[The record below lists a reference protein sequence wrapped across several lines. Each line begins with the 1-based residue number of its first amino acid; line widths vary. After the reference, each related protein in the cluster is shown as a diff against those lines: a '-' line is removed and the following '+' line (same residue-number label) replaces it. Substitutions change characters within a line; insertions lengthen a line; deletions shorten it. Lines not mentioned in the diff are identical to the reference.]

1 MSAEKLKEKILYL
14 RLKKK
19 DKEAFVKV
27 YDLYFDDIYR
37 FIYFKVNNKEEAED
51 ISSSVF
57 LKTWDYIQ
65 NNNLGEFKSLKP
77 FLYQVARNTVIDYYR
92 KKSNLKDFSLDHKD
106 NKIDLVDEKQ
116 DLERDIDLKK
126 DYSEVIKGLSK
137 LKDEYSEILVM
148 RYVNELSIAEI
159 SDILNKTKGNIRV
172 IIYRAVQAL
181 REVIKQKQ

>member
-37 FIYFKVNNKEEAED
+37 FVYFKVNNKEEAED

-57 LKTWDYIQ
+57 LKTWNYIQ

-92 KKSNLKDFSLDHKD
+92 KKSELKDFSLDHEK
-106 NKIDLVDEKQ
+106 NNIDVIDEKQ
-116 DLERDIDLKK
+116 DLGREMDLKK
-126 DYSEVIKGLSK
+126 DYEQAVKGLK
-137 LKDEYSEILVM
+137 ELKDEYREVLVM
-148 RYVNELSIAEI
+148 RHINELSISEIAEALDK
-159 SDILNKTKGNIRV
+159 SKGNVRV
-172 IIYRAVQAL
+172 IIYRATQAL
-181 REVIKQKQ
+181 REVMK

>member
-37 FIYFKVNNKEEAED
+37 FIYFKVNNREEAED

-57 LKTWDYIQ
+57 LKTWNYIQ

-92 KKSNLKDFSLDHKD
+92 QKKELKDLSLDHE
-106 NKIDLVDEKQ
+106 NNGIDIIDEKQ
-116 DLERDIDLKK
+116 DFGKEIDLKRE
-126 DYSEVIKGLSK
+126 YEEVVKALK
-137 LKDEYSEILVM
+137 ELKDEYREVLVM
-148 RYVNELSIAEI
+148 RYINELSISEIAEA
-159 SDILNKTKGNIRV
+159 LHKNKGNIRV
-172 IIYRAVQAL
+172 IIYRATQAL
-181 REVIKQKQ
+181 RGVIKGE

>member
-37 FIYFKVNNKEEAED
+37 FIYFKVSNKEEAED

-77 FLYQVARNTVIDYYR
+77 FLYQVARNAVIDYYR
-92 KKSNLKDFSLDHKD
+92 KKSSSENLSLDHK
-106 NKIDLVDEKQ
+106 NNTIDVVDEKQ
-116 DLERDIDLKK
+116 NIEGEIDIKKEHENLMSGLK
-126 DYSEVIKGLSK
+126 E
-137 LKDEYSEILVM
+137 LKDEYREILIM
-148 RYVNELSIAEI
+148 RYVNELSISEI
-159 SDILNKTKGNIRV
+159 SDALDKTKGNVRV

-181 REVIKQKQ
+181 REVVN